1 MISKSTLSTKYL
13 FTYTLL
19 LFAIGNAF
27 FSSCNSTAANGNASI
42 HESHKTMSVDT
53 MAIIEKQID
62 AQLKRQQL
70 DTLYH
75 NKAFLKGFNGN
86 VLVAQKGIIIFQKCY
101 GYRNHEEKDSLNL
114 DTKFQIASMS
124 KTFTAVA
131 ILKLM
136 EEGKL
141 KLEDLVTDYFPE
153 LPFKKVTIA
162 NLLSHRSGIA
172 NYVNV
177 YSTKVIKSDLYP
189 TQSELMHWLQT
200 FDKKFIG
207 TPGKS
212 FNYSNTN
219 YVLLAAIIEKVSGI
233 SYSAFLHKNIFEP
246 LQMNNTWVSTDID
259 ERAYTNRTTSYS
271 ATWKKKDKDN
281 FDDVVGDKGIYSTV
295 TDLYK
300 WYDGLVHYK
309 ILSQSTLDTAWVPR
323 SKEKKGVKNYG
334 YGFRMMCY
342 NDSSKVVYH
351 NGWWNSYNS
360 LFYINPKL
368 DYVVIV
374 LGNKYNGDIYNIK
387 SVKEIMN
394 EEKKGK
400 DEKFD

>member
-1 MISKSTLSTKYL
+1 MT
-13 FTYTLL
+13 
-19 LFAIGNAF
+19 
-27 FSSCNSTAANGNASI
+27 
-42 HESHKTMSVDT
+42 
-53 MAIIEKQID
+53 
-62 AQLKRQQL
+62 
-70 DTLYH
+70 
-75 NKAFLKGFNGN
+75 
-86 VLVAQKGIIIFQKCY
+86 
-101 GYRNHEEKDSLNL
+101 
-114 DTKFQIASMS
+114 
-124 KTFTAVA
+124 
-131 ILKLM
+131 
-136 EEGKL
+136 
-141 KLEDLVTDYFPE
+141 
-153 LPFKKVTIA
+153 
-162 NLLSHRSGIA
+162 
-172 NYVNV
+172 
-177 YSTKVIKSDLYP
+177 
-189 TQSELMHWLQT
+189 
-200 FDKKFIG
+200 
-207 TPGKS
+207 
-212 FNYSNTN
+212 
-219 YVLLAAIIEKVSGI
+219 
-233 SYSAFLHKNIFEP
+233 
-246 LQMNNTWVSTDID
+246 NTWVSTDVD

-323 SKEKKGVKNYG
+323 SKEKKGIKNYG

-351 NGWWNSYNS
+351 NGWWKGYNS

-387 SVKEIMN
+387 TVKEIMN

>member
-1 MISKSTLSTKYL
+1 MISKSTLSKKYL

-19 LFAIGNAF
+19 LFAIGNTFLSA
-27 FSSCNSTAANGNASI
+27 CNSTAANGNASI

-162 NLLSHRSGIA
+162 HLLSHRSGIA

-177 YSTKVIKSDLYP
+177 YSSKVIKSDLYP
-189 TQSELMHWLQT
+189 TQSELMQWLQT
-200 FDKKFIG
+200 FDKKYIG
-207 TPGKS
+207 NPGKS

-233 SYSAFLHKNIFEP
+233 SYSEFLHKNIFEP
-246 LQMNNTWVSTDID
+246 LKMSNTWVSTDVD
-259 ERAYTNRTTSYS
+259 EKAFTNRTTSYS

-281 FDDVVGDKGIYSTV
+281 FDNVVGDKGIYSTV

-309 ILSQSTLDTAWVPR
+309 ILSQATLDTAWVPR

-351 NGWWNSYNS
+351 NGW
-360 LFYINPKL
+360 
-368 DYVVIV
+368 
-374 LGNKYNGDIYNIK
+374 
-387 SVKEIMN
+387 
-394 EEKKGK
+394 
-400 DEKFD
+400 